1 MIVFHPKAQQELVE
15 AAAYYEEQLTNL
27 GDEFLSVVEQA
38 VDSLEDNP
46 KSAYLSHPQLDMRRY
61 VIPRFP
67 FLIYY
72 REGEEWIEIFAIAH
86 QSKRPDYWLER
97 SEIHR
102 SQK

>member
-27 GDEFLSVVEQA
+27 GDEFLSVVEKA

-46 KSAYLSHPQLDMRRY
+46 KSAFLSHPQLGMRRC
-61 VIPRFP
+61 VVPRFP

-72 REGEEWIEIFAIAH
+72 REGDDLIEVFAIAH
-86 QSKRPDYWLER
+86 QSKRPDYWLEH
-97 SEIHR
+97 SGIH
-102 SQK
+102 

>member
-15 AAAYYEEQLTNL
+15 AAAYYEEQLISL
-27 GDEFLSVVEQA
+27 GDEFLSVVEKA

-46 KSAYLSHPQLDMRRY
+46 KSAYLSHPHLDMRRC

-72 REGEEWIEIFAIAH
+72 RESEDLIEVFAIAH

-97 SEIHR
+97 SGIH
-102 SQK
+102 